1 MNFEKPLLLPLKR
14 FYDERGYFQE
24 LWSESSYYPEF
35 TSDGIS
41 FVQDNFSHSQKNVL
55 RGLHYQL
62 QKPQGKLLTVLH
74 GQIFD
79 VCVDLRKSKSTFG
92 QVYRFNLSSA
102 QPEWLWIPPG
112 FVHGFYVL
120 SQRADCFYKCTEYFD
135 PTDSR
140 VIRWDDPTLNILWPL
155 IGEKPLLSPNDANG
169 CDFIKADYCA

>member
-1 MNFEKPLLLPLKR
+1 MNSEKPLLLPFKR
-14 FYDERGYFQE
+14 FDDERGYFQE
-24 LWSESSYYPEF
+24 LWRDCGCYPDLV
-35 TSDGIS
+35 SADVS

-92 QVYRFNLSSA
+92 QIYRFELSSEK
-102 QPEWLWIPPG
+102 PEWLWIPPG
-112 FVHGFYVL
+112 FAHGFYVL

-135 PTDSR
+135 PTDSH

-155 IGEKPLLSPNDANG
+155 IEEKPVLSPNDANG
-169 CDFIKADYCA
+169 CGFIKADYFL